1 MDAYSVDNYRFVTV
15 VVLLLLLPLL
25 TQTVIAD
32 DNEYPYD
39 EDGWLTRIAGPERF
53 SLGDEFGCQGMPD
66 IDPFENPDSVAS
78 CRSYLTER
86 VEASRWGASPITF
99 GLQDGT
105 SDSTLNQNIG
115 DALVT
120 SGFQVS
126 IGPSIGDERIQAIEF
141 DAGSLEKNVA
151 SIEAIEASMDDGTP
165 VVLRWI
171 AELGDL
177 NVRKD
182 PDVLAWIEDQPFWFT
197 TAGEY
202 HTSKTPASIT
212 PNGSN
217 SIILNQPSVNVGE
230 WSTPGTSVVSLVNS
244 TEPGLQVESV
254 RWMNGTDIP
263 LLDEMDRHLRVGWR
277 VVSGEVYVSIAP
289 GDKVEIQFS
298 SSIDEVEIEV
308 SDFNGLTPMIVIGE
322 HVTDLFEWSSG
333 FQDSSIRFT
342 WLVEP
347 RPVAQMDIILPV
359 IALVVGVLTVFQM
372 RRLINRDNPNQFTYR
387 SLFEQE

>member
-1 MDAYSVDNYRFVTV
+1 M
-15 VVLLLLLPLL
+15 LLILPLF
-25 TQTVIAD
+25 THTAIAD
-32 DNEYPYD
+32 NNEYEYD

-53 SLGDEFGCQGMPD
+53 NLGDEFGCQGMPD
-66 IDPFENPDSVAS
+66 IDPFEDPNSVAS
-78 CRSYLTER
+78 CRSYLIER
-86 VEASRWGASPITF
+86 VEASRWGPSPITF
-99 GLQDGT
+99 GLQDGS
-105 SDSTLNQNIG
+105 SDSSMNQSIG

-126 IGPSIGDERIQAIEF
+126 IGPSIGDERIETIDF

-182 PDVLAWIEDQPFWFT
+182 PDVVSWIETQPFWFT

-202 HTSKTPASIT
+202 HTSRQSASIS
-212 PNGSN
+212 PNGSE
-217 SIILNQPSVNVGE
+217 SIILNQPSVNIGD
-230 WSTPGTSVVSLVNS
+230 WSTPGNNVISLVNS
-244 TEPGLQVESV
+244 TENGLQVESV
-254 RWMNGTDIP
+254 RWMNGTTLP
-263 LLDEMDRHLRVGWR
+263 PLDEMDRHLRVGWR
-277 VVSGEVYVSIAP
+277 VISGDLYISIAP

-298 SSIDEVEIEV
+298 KSIDEVDIQV
-308 SDFNGLTPMIVIGE
+308 GNFNGLTPMIVIGE

-333 FQDSSIRFT
+333 FQESSIRFT
-342 WLVEP
+342 WLIEP
-347 RPVAQMDIILPV
+347 RPVSQMDIALPI
-359 IALVVGVLTVFQM
+359 IAIIVGIITVFQM
-372 RRLINRDNPNQFTYR
+372 RRLITRDNPREFTYG

>member
-1 MDAYSVDNYRFVTV
+1 M
-15 VVLLLLLPLL
+15 LLILPLF
-25 TQTVIAD
+25 THTVIAEN
-32 DNEYPYD
+32 NEYEYD

-53 SLGDEFGCQGMPD
+53 NLGDEFGCQGMPD
-66 IDPFENPDSVAS
+66 IDPFEDPNTVAS

-86 VEASRWGASPITF
+86 VDASRWGASPITF
-99 GLQDGT
+99 GLQSGS
-105 SDSTLNQNIG
+105 SDSSMNQSIG
-115 DALVT
+115 DALAT

-126 IGPSIGDERIQAIEF
+126 IGPSIGDERIENIDF

-151 SIEAIEASMDDGTP
+151 SKEAIEASMDDGTP

-182 PDVLAWIEDQPFWFT
+182 PDVVSWIETQPFWFT

-202 HTSKTPASIT
+202 HTSRQSASIS
-212 PNGSN
+212 PNGSE
-217 SIILNQPSVNVGE
+217 SIILNQPSVNMGD
-230 WSTPGTSVVSLVNS
+230 WSTPGTNVISLVNS
-244 TEPGLQVESV
+244 TENGLQVESV
-254 RWMNGTDIP
+254 RWMNGTTLP

-277 VVSGEVYVSIAP
+277 VISGDLYISIAP

-298 SSIDEVEIEV
+298 ESIDELDIQVGN
-308 SDFNGLTPMIVIGE
+308 FNGLTPMIVIGE

-333 FQDSSIRFT
+333 FQESSIRFT
-342 WLVEP
+342 WLIEP
-347 RPVAQMDIILPV
+347 RPVTQMDIALPV
-359 IALVVGVLTVFQM
+359 IAIVVGIITVFQM
-372 RRLINRDNPNQFTYR
+372 RRLITRDNPREFTYG

>member
-1 MDAYSVDNYRFVTV
+1 M
-15 VVLLLLLPLL
+15 LLILPLF
-25 TQTVIAD
+25 THTVIAEK
-32 DNEYPYD
+32 NEYEYD

-53 SLGDEFGCQGMPD
+53 NLGDEFGCQGMPD
-66 IDPFENPDSVAS
+66 IDPFEDPNTVAS

-86 VEASRWGASPITF
+86 VDASRWGASPITF
-99 GLQDGT
+99 GLQSGS
-105 SDSTLNQNIG
+105 SDSSMNQSIG

-126 IGPSIGDERIQAIEF
+126 IGPSIGDERIESIDF

-151 SIEAIEASMDDGTP
+151 SKEAIEASMDDGTP

-182 PDVLAWIEDQPFWFT
+182 PDVVSWIETQPFWFT

-202 HTSKTPASIT
+202 HTSRQSASISS
-212 PNGSN
+212 NGSK
-217 SIILNQPSVNVGE
+217 SIILNQPSVNMGD
-230 WSTPGTSVVSLVNS
+230 WSTPGTNVISLVNS
-244 TEPGLQVESV
+244 TENGLQVESV
-254 RWMNGTDIP
+254 RWMNGTTLP

-277 VVSGEVYVSIAP
+277 VISGDLYMSIAP

-298 SSIDEVEIEV
+298 ESIDELDIQVGN
-308 SDFNGLTPMIVIGE
+308 FNGLTPMIVIGE

-333 FQDSSIRFT
+333 FQESSIRFT
-342 WLVEP
+342 WLIEP
-347 RPVAQMDIILPV
+347 RPVTQMDIALPI
-359 IALVVGVLTVFQM
+359 IAIIVGIITVFQM
-372 RRLINRDNPNQFTYR
+372 RRLITRDNPREFTYG

>member
-1 MDAYSVDNYRFVTV
+1 M
-15 VVLLLLLPLL
+15 LLILPLF
-25 TQTVIAD
+25 THTVIAEE
-32 DNEYPYD
+32 NEYEYD

-53 SLGDEFGCQGMPD
+53 NLGDEFGCQGMPD
-66 IDPFENPDSVAS
+66 IDPFEDPNTVAS

-86 VEASRWGASPITF
+86 VDASRWGASPITF
-99 GLQDGT
+99 GLQSGS
-105 SDSTLNQNIG
+105 SDSSMNQSIG

-126 IGPSIGDERIQAIEF
+126 IGPSIGDERIETIDF

-151 SIEAIEASMDDGTP
+151 SKEAIEASMDDGTP

-182 PDVLAWIEDQPFWFT
+182 PDVVSWIETQPFWFT

-202 HTSKTPASIT
+202 HTSRQSASISS
-212 PNGSN
+212 NGSK
-217 SIILNQPSVNVGE
+217 SIILNQPSVNMGD
-230 WSTPGTSVVSLVNS
+230 WSTPGTNVISLVNS
-244 TEPGLQVESV
+244 TENGLQVESV
-254 RWMNGTDIP
+254 RWMNGTTLP

-277 VVSGEVYVSIAP
+277 VISGDLYMSIAP

-298 SSIDEVEIEV
+298 ESIDELDIQVGN
-308 SDFNGLTPMIVIGE
+308 FNGLTPMIVIGE

-333 FQDSSIRFT
+333 FQESSIRFT
-342 WLVEP
+342 WLIEP
-347 RPVAQMDIILPV
+347 RPVTQMDIALPV
-359 IALVVGVLTVFQM
+359 IAIVVGIITVFQM
-372 RRLINRDNPNQFTYR
+372 RRLITRDNPREFTYG

>member
-1 MDAYSVDNYRFVTV
+1 MSNYRFAIA
-15 VVLLLLLPLL
+15 VLGLLILPLF
-25 TQTVIAD
+25 THTVTAD
-32 DNEYPYD
+32 NNEYEYD

-53 SLGDEFGCQGMPD
+53 NLGDEFGCQGMPD
-66 IDPFENPDSVAS
+66 IDPFEDPNSVAS
-78 CRSYLTER
+78 CRSYLIER
-86 VEASRWGASPITF
+86 VEASRWGPSPITF
-99 GLQDGT
+99 GLQDGS
-105 SDSTLNQNIG
+105 SDSSTNQSIG

-126 IGPSIGDERIQAIEF
+126 IGPSIGDERIEAIDF

-182 PDVLAWIEDQPFWFT
+182 PDVVSWIETQPFWFT

-202 HTSKTPASIT
+202 HTSRQSASIS
-212 PNGSN
+212 PNGSE
-217 SIILNQPSVNVGE
+217 SIILNQPSVNIGD
-230 WSTPGTSVVSLVNS
+230 WSTPGNNVISLVNS
-244 TEPGLQVESV
+244 TENGLQVESV
-254 RWMNGTDIP
+254 RWMNGTTLP
-263 LLDEMDRHLRVGWR
+263 PLDEMNRHLRVGWR
-277 VVSGEVYVSIAP
+277 VISGDLYISIAP

-298 SSIDEVEIEV
+298 ESIDELDIQVGN
-308 SDFNGLTPMIVIGE
+308 FNGLTPMIVIGE

-333 FQDSSIRFT
+333 FQESSIRFT
-342 WLVEP
+342 WLIEP
-347 RPVAQMDIILPV
+347 RPVTQMDIALPI
-359 IALVVGVLTVFQM
+359 IAIIVGIITVFQM
-372 RRLINRDNPNQFTYR
+372 RRLITRDNPREFTYG

>member
-1 MDAYSVDNYRFVTV
+1 M
-15 VVLLLLLPLL
+15 LLILPLF
-25 TQTVIAD
+25 THTVIAEK
-32 DNEYPYD
+32 NEYEYD

-53 SLGDEFGCQGMPD
+53 NLGDEFGCQGMPD
-66 IDPFENPDSVAS
+66 IDPFEDPNSVAS
-78 CRSYLTER
+78 CRSYLIER
-86 VEASRWGASPITF
+86 VEASRWGPSPITF
-99 GLQDGT
+99 GLQDGS
-105 SDSTLNQNIG
+105 SDSSMNQSIG

-126 IGPSIGDERIQAIEF
+126 IGPSIGDERIESIDF

-151 SIEAIEASMDDGTP
+151 SKEAIEASMDDGTP

-182 PDVLAWIEDQPFWFT
+182 PDVVSWIETQPFWFT

-202 HTSKTPASIT
+202 HTSRQSASIS
-212 PNGSN
+212 PNGSE
-217 SIILNQPSVNVGE
+217 SIILNQPSVNIGD
-230 WSTPGTSVVSLVNS
+230 WSTPGSNVISLVNS
-244 TEPGLQVESV
+244 TENGLQVESV
-254 RWMNGTDIP
+254 RWMNGTTLP

-277 VVSGEVYVSIAP
+277 VISGDLYISIAP

-298 SSIDEVEIEV
+298 ESIDELDIQVGN
-308 SDFNGLTPMIVIGE
+308 FNGLTPMIVIGE

-342 WLVEP
+342 WLIEP
-347 RPVAQMDIILPV
+347 RPVTQMDIALPI
-359 IALVVGVLTVFQM
+359 IAIIVGIITVFQM
-372 RRLINRDNPNQFTYR
+372 RRLITRDNPREFTYG

>member
-1 MDAYSVDNYRFVTV
+1 M
-15 VVLLLLLPLL
+15 LLILPLF
-25 TQTVIAD
+25 THTAIAD
-32 DNEYPYD
+32 NNEYEYD

-53 SLGDEFGCQGMPD
+53 NLGDEFGCQGMPD
-66 IDPFENPDSVAS
+66 IDPFEDPNSVAS
-78 CRSYLTER
+78 CRSYLIER
-86 VEASRWGASPITF
+86 VEASRWGPSPITF
-99 GLQDGT
+99 GLQDGS
-105 SDSTLNQNIG
+105 SDSSMDQSIG

-126 IGPSIGDERIQAIEF
+126 IGPSIGDERIETIDF

-182 PDVLAWIEDQPFWFT
+182 PDVVSWIETQPFWFT

-202 HTSKTPASIT
+202 HTSRQSASIS
-212 PNGSN
+212 PNGSE
-217 SIILNQPSVNVGE
+217 SIILNQPSVNIGD
-230 WSTPGTSVVSLVNS
+230 WSTPGSNVISLVNS
-244 TEPGLQVESV
+244 TENGLQVESV
-254 RWMNGTDIP
+254 RWMNGTTLP
-263 LLDEMDRHLRVGWR
+263 PLDEMDRHLRVGWR
-277 VVSGEVYVSIAP
+277 VISGDLYISIAP

-298 SSIDEVEIEV
+298 ESIDELDIQVGN
-308 SDFNGLTPMIVIGE
+308 FNGLTPMIVIGE

-333 FQDSSIRFT
+333 FQESSIRFT
-342 WLVEP
+342 WLIEP
-347 RPVAQMDIILPV
+347 RPVTQMDIALPI
-359 IALVVGVLTVFQM
+359 IAIIVGIITVFQM
-372 RRLINRDNPNQFTYR
+372 RRLITRDNPREFTYG

>member
-1 MDAYSVDNYRFVTV
+1 M
-15 VVLLLLLPLL
+15 LLILPLF
-25 TQTVIAD
+25 TRTAIAD
-32 DNEYPYD
+32 NNEYEYD

-53 SLGDEFGCQGMPD
+53 NLGDEFGCQGMPD
-66 IDPFENPDSVAS
+66 IDPFEDPNSVAS
-78 CRSYLTER
+78 CRSYLIER
-86 VEASRWGASPITF
+86 VEASRWGPSPITF
-99 GLQDGT
+99 GLQDGS
-105 SDSTLNQNIG
+105 SDSSMNQSIG

-126 IGPSIGDERIQAIEF
+126 IGPSIGDERIETIDF

-182 PDVLAWIEDQPFWFT
+182 PDVVSWIETQPFWFT

-202 HTSKTPASIT
+202 HTSRQSASIS
-212 PNGSN
+212 PNGSE
-217 SIILNQPSVNVGE
+217 SIILNQPSVNIGD
-230 WSTPGTSVVSLVNS
+230 WSTPGNNVISLVNS
-244 TEPGLQVESV
+244 TENGLQVESV
-254 RWMNGTDIP
+254 RWMNGTTLP
-263 LLDEMDRHLRVGWR
+263 PLDEMDRHLRVGWR
-277 VVSGEVYVSIAP
+277 VISGDLYISIAP

-298 SSIDEVEIEV
+298 ESIDELDIQVGN
-308 SDFNGLTPMIVIGE
+308 FNGLTPMIVIGE

-333 FQDSSIRFT
+333 FQESSIRFT
-342 WLVEP
+342 WLIEP
-347 RPVAQMDIILPV
+347 RPISQMDIALPI
-359 IALVVGVLTVFQM
+359 IAIIVGIITVFQM
-372 RRLINRDNPNQFTYR
+372 RRLITRDNPREFTYG

>member
-1 MDAYSVDNYRFVTV
+1 M
-15 VVLLLLLPLL
+15 LLILPLF
-25 TQTVIAD
+25 THTAIAD
-32 DNEYPYD
+32 NNEYEYD

-53 SLGDEFGCQGMPD
+53 NLGDEFGCQGMPD
-66 IDPFENPDSVAS
+66 IDPFEDPNSVAS
-78 CRSYLTER
+78 CRSYLIER
-86 VEASRWGASPITF
+86 VEASRWGPSPITF
-99 GLQDGT
+99 GLQDGS
-105 SDSTLNQNIG
+105 SDSSMNQSIG

-126 IGPSIGDERIQAIEF
+126 IGPSIGDERIETIDF

-182 PDVLAWIEDQPFWFT
+182 PDVVSWIETQPFWFT

-202 HTSKTPASIT
+202 HTSRQSASIS
-212 PNGSN
+212 PNGSE
-217 SIILNQPSVNVGE
+217 SIILNQPSVNIGD
-230 WSTPGTSVVSLVNS
+230 WSTPGNNVISLVNS
-244 TEPGLQVESV
+244 TENGLQVESV
-254 RWMNGTDIP
+254 RWMNGTTLP
-263 LLDEMDRHLRVGWR
+263 PLDEMDRHLRVGWR
-277 VVSGEVYVSIAP
+277 VISGDLYISIAP

-298 SSIDEVEIEV
+298 ESIDELDIQVGN
-308 SDFNGLTPMIVIGE
+308 FNGLTPMIVIGE

-333 FQDSSIRFT
+333 FQESSIRFT
-342 WLVEP
+342 WLIEP
-347 RPVAQMDIILPV
+347 RPVTQMDIALPI
-359 IALVVGVLTVFQM
+359 IAIIVGIITVFQM
-372 RRLINRDNPNQFTYR
+372 RRLITRDNPREFTYG

>member
-1 MDAYSVDNYRFVTV
+1 M
-15 VVLLLLLPLL
+15 LLILPLF
-25 TQTVIAD
+25 THTAIAD
-32 DNEYPYD
+32 NNEYEYD

-53 SLGDEFGCQGMPD
+53 NLGDEFGCQGMPD
-66 IDPFENPDSVAS
+66 IDPFEDPNSVAS
-78 CRSYLTER
+78 CRSYLIER
-86 VEASRWGASPITF
+86 VEASRWGPSPITF
-99 GLQDGT
+99 GLQDGS
-105 SDSTLNQNIG
+105 SDSSMNQSIG

-126 IGPSIGDERIQAIEF
+126 IGPSIGDERIETIDF

-182 PDVLAWIEDQPFWFT
+182 PDVVSWIETQPFWFT

-202 HTSKTPASIT
+202 HTSRQSASIS
-212 PNGSN
+212 PNGSE
-217 SIILNQPSVNVGE
+217 SIILNQPSVNIGD
-230 WSTPGTSVVSLVNS
+230 WSTPGNNVISLVNS
-244 TEPGLQVESV
+244 TENGLQVESV
-254 RWMNGTDIP
+254 RWMNGTTLP
-263 LLDEMDRHLRVGWR
+263 PLDEMDRHLRVGWR
-277 VVSGEVYVSIAP
+277 VISGDLYISIAP

-298 SSIDEVEIEV
+298 ESIDELDIQVGN
-308 SDFNGLTPMIVIGE
+308 FNGLTPMIVIGE

-342 WLVEP
+342 WLIEP
-347 RPVAQMDIILPV
+347 RPVTQMDIALPI
-359 IALVVGVLTVFQM
+359 IAIIVGIITVFQM
-372 RRLINRDNPNQFTYR
+372 RRLITRDNPREFTYG

>member
-1 MDAYSVDNYRFVTV
+1 M
-15 VVLLLLLPLL
+15 LLILPLF
-25 TQTVIAD
+25 THTAIAD
-32 DNEYPYD
+32 NNEYEYD

-53 SLGDEFGCQGMPD
+53 NLGDEFGCQGMPD
-66 IDPFENPDSVAS
+66 IDPFEDPNSVAS
-78 CRSYLTER
+78 CRSYLIER
-86 VEASRWGASPITF
+86 VEASRWGPSPITF
-99 GLQDGT
+99 GLQDGS
-105 SDSTLNQNIG
+105 SDSSMNQSIG

-126 IGPSIGDERIQAIEF
+126 IGPSIGDERIETIDF

-182 PDVLAWIEDQPFWFT
+182 PDVVSWIETQPFWFT

-202 HTSKTPASIT
+202 HTSRQSASIS
-212 PNGSN
+212 PNGSE
-217 SIILNQPSVNVGE
+217 SIILNQPSVNIGD
-230 WSTPGTSVVSLVNS
+230 WSTPGNNVISLVNS
-244 TEPGLQVESV
+244 TENGLQVESV
-254 RWMNGTDIP
+254 RWMNGTTLP
-263 LLDEMDRHLRVGWR
+263 PLDEMDRHLRVGWR
-277 VVSGEVYVSIAP
+277 VISGDLYISIAP

-298 SSIDEVEIEV
+298 ESIDELDIQVGN
-308 SDFNGLTPMIVIGE
+308 FNGLTPMIVIGE

-333 FQDSSIRFT
+333 FQESSIRFT
-342 WLVEP
+342 WLIEP
-347 RPVAQMDIILPV
+347 RPVTQMDIALPI
-359 IALVVGVLTVFQM
+359 IAIIVGIITVFQM
-372 RRLINRDNPNQFTYR
+372 RRLITRDNPREFTYS

>member
-1 MDAYSVDNYRFVTV
+1 M
-15 VVLLLLLPLL
+15 LLILPLF
-25 TQTVIAD
+25 THTVIAEK
-32 DNEYPYD
+32 NEYEYD

-53 SLGDEFGCQGMPD
+53 NLGDEFGCQGMPD
-66 IDPFENPDSVAS
+66 IDPFEDPNTVAS

-86 VEASRWGASPITF
+86 VDASRWGASPITF
-99 GLQDGT
+99 GLQSGS
-105 SDSTLNQNIG
+105 SDSSMNQSIG

-126 IGPSIGDERIQAIEF
+126 IGPSIGDERIESIDF

-151 SIEAIEASMDDGTP
+151 SKEAIEASMDDGTP

-182 PDVLAWIEDQPFWFT
+182 PDVVSWIETQPFWFT

-202 HTSKTPASIT
+202 HTSRQSASISS
-212 PNGSN
+212 NGSK
-217 SIILNQPSVNVGE
+217 SIILNQPSVNMGD
-230 WSTPGTSVVSLVNS
+230 WSTPGTNVISLVNS
-244 TEPGLQVESV
+244 TENGLQVESV
-254 RWMNGTDIP
+254 RWMNGTTLP

-277 VVSGEVYVSIAP
+277 VISGDLYISIAP

-298 SSIDEVEIEV
+298 ESIDELDIQVGN
-308 SDFNGLTPMIVIGE
+308 FNGLTPMIVIGE

-333 FQDSSIRFT
+333 FQESSIRFT
-342 WLVEP
+342 WLIEP
-347 RPVAQMDIILPV
+347 RPVTQMDIALPI
-359 IALVVGVLTVFQM
+359 IAIIVGIITVFQM
-372 RRLINRDNPNQFTYR
+372 RRLITRDNPREFTYG

>member
-1 MDAYSVDNYRFVTV
+1 M
-15 VVLLLLLPLL
+15 LLILPLF
-25 TQTVIAD
+25 THTAIAD
-32 DNEYPYD
+32 NNEYEYD

-53 SLGDEFGCQGMPD
+53 NLGDEFGCQGMPD
-66 IDPFENPDSVAS
+66 IDPFEDPNSVAS
-78 CRSYLTER
+78 CRSYLIER
-86 VEASRWGASPITF
+86 VEASRWGPSPITF
-99 GLQDGT
+99 GLQDGS
-105 SDSTLNQNIG
+105 SDSSMNQSIG

-126 IGPSIGDERIQAIEF
+126 IGPSIGDERIETIDF

-182 PDVLAWIEDQPFWFT
+182 PDVVSWIETQPFWFT

-202 HTSKTPASIT
+202 HTSRQSASIS
-212 PNGSN
+212 PNGSE
-217 SIILNQPSVNVGE
+217 SIILNQPSVNIGD
-230 WSTPGTSVVSLVNS
+230 WSTPGNNVISLVNS
-244 TEPGLQVESV
+244 TENGLQVESV
-254 RWMNGTDIP
+254 RWMNGTTLP
-263 LLDEMDRHLRVGWR
+263 PLDEMDRHLRVGWR
-277 VVSGEVYVSIAP
+277 VISGDLYISIAP

-298 SSIDEVEIEV
+298 ESIDELDIQVGN
-308 SDFNGLTPMIVIGE
+308 FNGLTPMIVIGE

-333 FQDSSIRFT
+333 FQESSIRFT
-342 WLVEP
+342 WLIEP
-347 RPVAQMDIILPV
+347 RPVSQMDIALPI
-359 IALVVGVLTVFQM
+359 IAIIVGIITVFQM
-372 RRLINRDNPNQFTYR
+372 RRLITRDNPREFTYG

>member
-1 MDAYSVDNYRFVTV
+1 
-15 VVLLLLLPLL
+15 
-25 TQTVIAD
+25 
-32 DNEYPYD
+32 
-39 EDGWLTRIAGPERF
+39 
-53 SLGDEFGCQGMPD
+53 MPD
-66 IDPFENPDSVAS
+66 IDPFTNPDSVAS

-86 VEASRWGASPITF
+86 VEASRWGPSPITF
-99 GLQDGT
+99 GLQDAA
-105 SDSTLNQNIG
+105 SDSTLNQHLG

-126 IGPSIGDERIQAIEF
+126 IGPSIGDERIKAIDF

-182 PDVLAWIEDQPFWFT
+182 SDVVAWIETQPFWFT

-202 HTSKTPASIT
+202 HTSQTSASIT

-217 SIILNQPSVNVGE
+217 SIILDQPSVNVGE
-230 WSTPGTSVVSLVNS
+230 WSTPGTSVVSLLNS
-244 TEPGLQVESV
+244 TEQGLQVESV
-254 RWMNGTDIP
+254 RWMNGTDVP

-277 VVSGEVYVSIAP
+277 IVSGEVYVSIAP
-289 GDKVEIQFS
+289 GDKVEIVFS
-298 SSIDEVEIEV
+298 STINQVGIETG
-308 SDFNGLTPMIVIGE
+308 DFNGLTPMIVVGE

-342 WLVEP
+342 WLIEP

-359 IALVVGVLTVFQM
+359 IALVVGVITVFQM
-372 RRLINRDNPNQFTYR
+372 RRLINRDNTNQFTYG

>member
-1 MDAYSVDNYRFVTV
+1 M
-15 VVLLLLLPLL
+15 LLILPLF
-25 TQTVIAD
+25 THTAIAD
-32 DNEYPYD
+32 NNEYEYD

-53 SLGDEFGCQGMPD
+53 NLGDEFGCQGMPD
-66 IDPFENPDSVAS
+66 IDPFEDPNSVAS
-78 CRSYLTER
+78 CRSYLIER
-86 VEASRWGASPITF
+86 VEASRWGPSPITF
-99 GLQDGT
+99 GLQDGS
-105 SDSTLNQNIG
+105 SDSSMNQSIG

-126 IGPSIGDERIQAIEF
+126 IGPSIGDERIETIDF

-182 PDVLAWIEDQPFWFT
+182 PDVVSWIETQPFWFT

-202 HTSKTPASIT
+202 HTSRQSASIS
-212 PNGSN
+212 PNGSE
-217 SIILNQPSVNVGE
+217 SIILNQPSVNIGD
-230 WSTPGTSVVSLVNS
+230 WSTPGSNVISLVNS
-244 TEPGLQVESV
+244 TENGLQVESV
-254 RWMNGTDIP
+254 RWMNGTTLP
-263 LLDEMDRHLRVGWR
+263 PLDEMDRHLRVGWR
-277 VVSGEVYVSIAP
+277 VISGDLYISIAP

-298 SSIDEVEIEV
+298 ESIDELDIQVGN
-308 SDFNGLTPMIVIGE
+308 FNGLTPMIVIGE

-333 FQDSSIRFT
+333 FQESSIRFT
-342 WLVEP
+342 WLIEP
-347 RPVAQMDIILPV
+347 RPVTQMDIALPI
-359 IALVVGVLTVFQM
+359 IAIIVGIITVFQM
-372 RRLINRDNPNQFTYR
+372 RRLITRDNPREFTYG

>member
-1 MDAYSVDNYRFVTV
+1 M
-15 VVLLLLLPLL
+15 LLILPLF
-25 TQTVIAD
+25 THTAIAD
-32 DNEYPYD
+32 NNEYEYD

-53 SLGDEFGCQGMPD
+53 NLGDEFGCQGMPD
-66 IDPFENPDSVAS
+66 IDPFEDPNSVAS
-78 CRSYLTER
+78 CRSYLIER
-86 VEASRWGASPITF
+86 VEASRWGPSPITF
-99 GLQDGT
+99 GLQDGS
-105 SDSTLNQNIG
+105 SDSSMNQSIG

-126 IGPSIGDERIQAIEF
+126 IGPSIGDERIETIDF

-182 PDVLAWIEDQPFWFT
+182 PDVVSWIETQPFWFT

-202 HTSKTPASIT
+202 HTSRQSASIS
-212 PNGSN
+212 PNGSE
-217 SIILNQPSVNVGE
+217 SIILNQPSVNMGD
-230 WSTPGTSVVSLVNS
+230 WSTPGTNVISLVNS
-244 TEPGLQVESV
+244 TENGLQVESV
-254 RWMNGTDIP
+254 RWMNGTTLP
-263 LLDEMDRHLRVGWR
+263 PLDEMDRHLRVGWR
-277 VVSGEVYVSIAP
+277 VISGDLYISIPP

-298 SSIDEVEIEV
+298 ESIDELDIQVGN
-308 SDFNGLTPMIVIGE
+308 FNGLTPMIVIGE

-333 FQDSSIRFT
+333 FQESSIRFT
-342 WLVEP
+342 WLIEP
-347 RPVAQMDIILPV
+347 RPVTQMDIALPI
-359 IALVVGVLTVFQM
+359 IAIIVGIITVFQM
-372 RRLINRDNPNQFTYR
+372 RRLITRDNPREFMYG

>member
-1 MDAYSVDNYRFVTV
+1 M
-15 VVLLLLLPLL
+15 LLILPLF
-25 TQTVIAD
+25 THTVTAD
-32 DNEYPYD
+32 NNEYEYD

-53 SLGDEFGCQGMPD
+53 NLGDEFGCQGMPD
-66 IDPFENPDSVAS
+66 IDPFEDPNSVAS
-78 CRSYLTER
+78 CRSYLIER
-86 VEASRWGASPITF
+86 VEASRWGPSPITF
-99 GLQDGT
+99 GLQDGS
-105 SDSTLNQNIG
+105 SDSSMNQSIG

-126 IGPSIGDERIQAIEF
+126 IGPSIGDERIEAIDF

-182 PDVLAWIEDQPFWFT
+182 PDVVSWIETQSFWFT

-202 HTSKTPASIT
+202 HTSRQSASIS
-212 PNGSN
+212 PNGSE
-217 SIILNQPSVNVGE
+217 SIILNQPSVNIGD
-230 WSTPGTSVVSLVNS
+230 WSTPGNNVISLVNS
-244 TEPGLQVESV
+244 TENGLQVESV
-254 RWMNGTDIP
+254 RWMNGTTLP
-263 LLDEMDRHLRVGWR
+263 PLDEMDRHLRVGWR
-277 VVSGEVYVSIAP
+277 VISGDLYISIAP

-298 SSIDEVEIEV
+298 ESIDELDIQVGN
-308 SDFNGLTPMIVIGE
+308 FNGLTPMIVIGE

-333 FQDSSIRFT
+333 FQESSIRFT
-342 WLVEP
+342 WLIEP
-347 RPVAQMDIILPV
+347 RPVTQMDIALPI
-359 IALVVGVLTVFQM
+359 IAIIVGIITVFQM
-372 RRLINRDNPNQFTYR
+372 RRLITRDNPREFTYG

>member
-1 MDAYSVDNYRFVTV
+1 M
-15 VVLLLLLPLL
+15 LLILPLF
-25 TQTVIAD
+25 THTAIAD
-32 DNEYPYD
+32 NNEYEYD

-53 SLGDEFGCQGMPD
+53 NLGDEFGCQGMPD
-66 IDPFENPDSVAS
+66 IDPFEDPNSVAS
-78 CRSYLTER
+78 CRSYLIER
-86 VEASRWGASPITF
+86 VEASRWGPSPITF
-99 GLQDGT
+99 GLQDGS
-105 SDSTLNQNIG
+105 SDSSMNQSIG

-126 IGPSIGDERIQAIEF
+126 IGPSIGDERIETIDF

-182 PDVLAWIEDQPFWFT
+182 PDVVSWIETQPFWFT

-202 HTSKTPASIT
+202 HTSRQSASIS
-212 PNGSN
+212 PNGSE
-217 SIILNQPSVNVGE
+217 SIILNQPSVNIGD
-230 WSTPGTSVVSLVNS
+230 WSTPGNNVISLVNS
-244 TEPGLQVESV
+244 TENGLQVESV
-254 RWMNGTDIP
+254 RWMNGTTLP
-263 LLDEMDRHLRVGWR
+263 PLDEMDRHLRVGWR
-277 VVSGEVYVSIAP
+277 VISGDLYISIAP

-298 SSIDEVEIEV
+298 ESIDELDIQVGN
-308 SDFNGLTPMIVIGE
+308 FNGLTPMIVIGE

-333 FQDSSIRFT
+333 FQESSIRFT
-342 WLVEP
+342 WLIEP
-347 RPVAQMDIILPV
+347 RPISQMDIALPI
-359 IALVVGVLTVFQM
+359 IAIIVGIITVFQM
-372 RRLINRDNPNQFTYR
+372 RRLITRDNPREFTYG